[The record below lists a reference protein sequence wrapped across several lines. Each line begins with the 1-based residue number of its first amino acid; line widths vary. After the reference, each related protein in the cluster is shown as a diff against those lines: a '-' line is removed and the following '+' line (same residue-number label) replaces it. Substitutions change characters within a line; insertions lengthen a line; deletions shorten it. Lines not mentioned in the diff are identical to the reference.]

1 MSRPKGSKNKKT
13 LLSEALLDDKIAEQK
28 VVIRKLD
35 QELNK
40 LLTAQ
45 ENLREQLKTKKK
57 ELRTATRTL
66 TVLEE
71 KKEQADA
78 VAVAAVQKKEIE
90 KVVSTLVGSG
100 KSAEEIL
107 AYLNQQ

>member
-1 MSRPKGSKNKKT
+1 M
-13 LLSEALLDDKIAEQK
+13 
-28 VVIRKLD
+28 
-35 QELNK
+35 
-40 LLTAQ
+40 
-45 ENLREQLKTKKK
+45 
-57 ELRTATRTL
+57 
-66 TVLEE
+66 LEE

-107 AYLNQQ
+107 AYLNKQ